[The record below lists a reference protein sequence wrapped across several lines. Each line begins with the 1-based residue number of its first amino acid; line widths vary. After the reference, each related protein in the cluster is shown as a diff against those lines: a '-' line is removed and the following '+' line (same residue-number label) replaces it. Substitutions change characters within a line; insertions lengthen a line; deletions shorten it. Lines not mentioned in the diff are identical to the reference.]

1 MFDWVLNTPIFL
13 DGYYLRC
20 CSRMQFKIVVLRSFL
35 SFKFFF
41 FNPKCFYEMAI
52 CCIIVIKIYN
62 NAVLY
67 KLNAF
72 IRKQY
77 FMVQLEVNWRK
88 RLKPLTDATL
98 HIFFQKTPL
107 ISYVWILFR
116 HIYFTFCDLDL
127 FQTHVDSCWTR
138 VDSCQTRIDSCWTRF
153 DSCQTRVDSCSLV
166 LTCVDTR
173 VLEYT

>member
-20 CSRMQFKIVVLRSFL
+20 CSRMQFKIVVLSSFL
-35 SFKFFF
+35 SFKLFF

-88 RLKPLTDATL
+88 RLKPLTDAAL

-107 ISYVWILFR
+107 ISYVWILFS
-116 HIYFTFCDLDL
+116 HIYSIFCDLDL
-127 FQTHVDSCWTR
+127 FQTRVDSCWTRVGLVLTLVGRVLTPVGLMLIHVDSCRTR
-138 VDSCQTRIDSCWTRF
+138 VDSCQTRIDSC
-153 DSCQTRVDSCSLV
+153 
-166 LTCVDTR
+166 
-173 VLEYT
+173 